1 MADAKALPVY
11 SDFPSTVDFARA
23 AALMDVVQKASS
35 VCPQYTSLS
44 SEAMAEL
51 KEMNDLALKEGKER
65 HAQVAKVEADNA
77 AIEARRVHEEQAKI
91 AAEDKARADAAAK
104 VIPTTEI
111 EAKANA
117 DAANK
122 AAEAKKYEDAAEDDR
137 PASNKGTAKPVVERR
152 I

>member
-1 MADAKALPVY
+1 MADERELPTY
-11 SDFPSTVDFARA
+11 SDFPSTIDFARA
-23 AALMDVVQKASS
+23 AQLMDVVQKASS

-51 KEMNDLALKEGKER
+51 KEMNDLAVKEGKER

-77 AIEARRVHEEQAKI
+77 VLEAQRVHEEQAKI
-91 AAEDKARADAAAK
+91 AAADKARADAAAK
-104 VIPTTEI
+104 VIPATEV
-111 EAKANA
+111 EVKANA

-122 AAEAKKYEDAAEDDR
+122 AAEAKKYEAA
-137 PASNKGTAKPVVERR
+137 AAKPVVERR